1 VIDEAVVLA
10 AGEGLRMRPVSER
23 YAKAVLPIDGRPV
36 IATLLRELGDAGMR
50 RVTLV
55 TGHLADQVESLAGDG
70 TAFGLEICVARQP
83 SPDGSADALACAR
96 AAGAEPPFL
105 VSAADTVYRS
115 GDVGL
120 FAGAADGVSGAIGV
134 RRGLRPEPG
143 KPGIAVAS
151 GQVERV
157 VDLDPEAELTS
168 APLWAVGPE
177 LLSFFDEL
185 PGPPFELADAFQ
197 RAVDAGSAIS
207 AVEIGKTRDL
217 TYPVDLVEENFPYLA
232 VAP

>member
-10 AGEGLRMRPVSER
+10 AGEGRRLRPVSER

-36 IATLLRELGDAGMR
+36 VATLLRELAGAGIR

-55 TGHLADQVESLAGDG
+55 TGHLADQVESLAGEG
-70 TAFGLEICVARQP
+70 TAFGLEIRTVRQP
-83 SPDGSADALACAR
+83 SPDGSADALACAL
-96 AAGAEPPFL
+96 AAGADAPFL
-105 VSAADTVYRS
+105 VSAADTVFRP

-120 FAGAADGVSGAIGV
+120 FARAADGMAGAIAF
-134 RRGLRPEPG
+134 RRGLTPEPG
-143 KPGIAVAS
+143 KPGIAVA
-151 GQVERV
+151 GAEVERV
-157 VDLDPEAELTS
+157 VDFDPEGALTS

-177 LLSFFDEL
+177 LLPFFDEL

-217 TYPVDLVEENFPYLA
+217 TYPVDLVKENFPYLA
-232 VAP
+232 VTP

>member
-10 AGEGLRMRPVSER
+10 AGEGRRLRPVSER
-23 YAKAVLPIDGRPV
+23 FPKAVLPIDGRPV
-36 IATLLRELGDAGMR
+36 IATLLRGLADAGIR
-50 RVTLV
+50 HVTLV

-70 TAFGLEICVARQP
+70 TAFGLELRTARQP
-83 SPDGSADALACAR
+83 SPDGSADALACAV

-105 VSAADTVYRS
+105 VSAADTLYRS

-120 FAGAADGVSGAIGV
+120 FARASEGAPGAIAV
-134 RRGLRPEPG
+134 RRGLTEPG
-143 KPGIAVAS
+143 KPGIAVAG
-151 GQVERV
+151 GQVVRV
-157 VDLDPEAELTS
+157 VDLDPAAELTS

-177 LLSFFDEL
+177 LLPFFEVL

-197 RAVDAGSAIS
+197 QAVDAGSAIS

-217 TYPVDLVEENFPYLA
+217 TYPVDLVKENFPYMA

>member
-1 VIDEAVVLA
+1 MIDEAVVLA
-10 AGEGLRMRPVSER
+10 AGEGRRLRPVSER

-36 IATLLRELGDAGMR
+36 IATLLRELAEAGIR

-55 TGHLADQVESLAGDG
+55 TGHLADQVESLAADG
-70 TAFGLEICVARQP
+70 TAFGLQIRTTRQP
-83 SPDGSADALACAR
+83 SPDGSADALACAL

-115 GDVGL
+115 GDVAL
-120 FAGAADGVSGAIGV
+120 FARAADGVSGAIAV
-134 RRGLRPEPG
+134 RRGTRPEVG
-143 KPGIAVAS
+143 KPGVAVVS
-151 GQVERV
+151 GKVVRV
-157 VDLDPEAELTS
+157 VDLDPGAELTS
-168 APLWAVGPE
+168 APLWAVGQE
-177 LLSFFDEL
+177 LRPFFEEL

-207 AVEIGKTRDL
+207 AIEIGKTRDL
-217 TYPVDLVEENFPYLA
+217 TYPVDLVKENFPYLA